1 MNFDIEM
8 NQVTVRYGNVEALK
22 NISLKLPYGKLYGLL
37 GRNGAGKTTLL
48 SLLGSFLEPTVG
60 TVRIGGM
67 EVFDNEKVMPWVTFV
82 YDSSNRDEHE
92 TVKGMLEAAERYR
105 PTFDREYANYLV
117 KRFQLPLDQLMKQ
130 LSKGQQ
136 AAVRVTVG
144 LANRSPIT
152 ILDEAYLGMDAPT
165 RETFYKEL
173 LEDHSR
179 NPRTVILSTHH
190 VSEVEHLFEEVIIL
204 HQGSILLQETMDQVL
219 ECGVSVTGDA
229 RAVDGFIAGMQVLH
243 TERLGGTKRAMVY
256 GKLSEDQLLEAG
268 RRGIEIGSVS
278 LQHLFIHLT
287 EEGNADGVR
296 KGLS

>member
-8 NQVTVRYGNVEALK
+8 NQVTVRYGDVEALK
-22 NISLKLPYGKLYGLL
+22 NISMKLPYGKLYGLL

-48 SLLGSFLEPTVG
+48 SLLGSFLEPTFG

-67 EVFDNEKVMPWVTFV
+67 EVFDNEKLMPLVTFI
-82 YDSSNRDEHE
+82 YDSGTRDEHE
-92 TVKGMLEAAERYR
+92 TVKGMLETAERYR

-117 KRFQLPLDQLMKQ
+117 SRFQLQLDQPMKQ

-136 AAVRVTVG
+136 AAARVTIG

-165 RETFYKEL
+165 REFFYKEL

-190 VSEVEHLFEEVIIL
+190 VSEVEHLLEEVIIL
-204 HQGSILLQETMDQVL
+204 HRGSILLQETMDQVL
-219 ECGVSVTGDA
+219 ECGLSVTGDA
-229 RAVDGFIAGMQVLH
+229 QAVDAFVDGMRVLH
-243 TERLGGTKRAMVY
+243 TEQLGGTKRAMVY
-256 GKLSEDQLLEAG
+256 GKISDDQLLEAS
-268 RRGIEIGSVS
+268 RRGVEIGPVS

-287 EEGNADGVR
+287 EGR
-296 KGLS
+296 KKDEVYKHLS

>member
-1 MNFDIEM
+1 VNFDIEM
-8 NQVTVRYGNVEALK
+8 HRVTVKYGEVEALR
-22 NISLKLPYGKLYGLL
+22 NVSLKLLHGKLYGLL

-82 YDSSNRDEHE
+82 YDSGNRDEHE

-117 KRFQLPLDQLMKQ
+117 KRFQLPLDQPMKL

-136 AAVRVTVG
+136 AAARVTVG

-165 RETFYKEL
+165 RETFYQEL

-190 VSEVEHLFEEVIIL
+190 VSEVEHLFEEVVIL
-204 HQGSILLQETMDQVL
+204 HQGSILLQESMDQVL
-219 ECGVSVTGDA
+219 ECGGDGHG
-229 RAVDGFIAGMQVLH
+229 RC
-243 TERLGGTKRAMVY
+243 
-256 GKLSEDQLLEAG
+256 AG
-268 RRGIEIGSVS
+268 RG
-278 LQHLFIHLT
+278 
-287 EEGNADGVR
+287 
-296 KGLS
+296 